1 MIRSL
6 VVLLMS
12 LFTLTAFSAEDPDIR
27 VLMTAEELS
36 ASGLDQLSSDEID
49 VINRWLARY
58 TALDAE
64 SVRSASPAVRE
75 IENAALRSQI
85 DGQFNGWNGPTRFHL
100 KNGQIWETRSQ
111 RRYVYSAVD
120 PEVEITRNWMGI
132 YRMRIVESGQAI
144 NVRRVE

>member
-36 ASGLDQLSSDEID
+36 ASGLDQLSSDEIE

-75 IENAALRSQI
+75 IENAAITSQI